1 MPKEVEKQNAAL
13 YRQSSYRESLVE
25 HLFLGELLRT
35 LWPHRVEVMKPEVDD
50 GGYDLVL
57 EAGGR
62 IRHVQLKSSV
72 LKGKTSKQ
80 KVRRCLKLKPSGCV
94 VWIQFDDK
102 DCFKLGPFLW
112 FGNPPGQ
119 KLPDLTKFDN
129 AKALKADRMG
139 KKKAL
144 PKTCVIP
151 KGAFRKLD
159 TIGEVAKALFGELA

>member
-35 LWPHRVEVMKPEVDD
+35 LWPLRVEVMKPEVDD

-57 EAGGR
+57 EAGCR
-62 IRHVQLKSSV
+62 IRHVQLKSSI
-72 LKGKTSKQ
+72 LKGKTKKQ
-80 KVRRCLKLKPSGCV
+80 KVRRCLERKPSGCV

-102 DCFKLGPFLW
+102 ADFKLGPFLW

-119 KLPDLTKFDN
+119 PLPSLTKFKTAHA
-129 AKALKADRMG
+129 AKGGEKGRKKVLPATCEIG
-139 KKKAL
+139 KGEF
-144 PKTCVIP
+144 C
-151 KGAFRKLD
+151 KLASID
-159 TIGEVAKALFGELA
+159 ELAKALFGELA